1 MNIKFKHD
9 YKAIMLDVDG
19 TLVTNEYAGKI
30 SPKVKQTIL
39 KANSKVKVGIASGR
53 PLARVG
59 LIFDELKLKIPCVIG
74 GGTQIVDPR
83 TREILWEQP
92 ILKKDVKIILDTLK
106 DAPYKVWVVD
116 EVEEILNTPETK
128 LKKPL
133 NFFMSRIL
141 EEEADRLISIL
152 SPIPT
157 LALTKVVAYT
167 PGYVSL
173 HITHAQ
179 ATKQHAIEKVA
190 EILNLQKDEIIG
202 VGDGHNDIP
211 LFKACGLRVAMGDA
225 VPGLKERADYIAP
238 SCSDD
243 GVAHVFEKFIMSK
256 YFSETKTELPK
267 TTEKLLTLKTESL
280 ETKSLSSTTTK
291 H

>member
-1 MNIKFKHD
+1 MVLMNIKFKHD

-19 TLVTNEYAGKI
+19 TLVTNEFEGRI

-39 KANSKVKVGIASGR
+39 RANSKVKVGIASGR

-59 LIFDELKLKIPCVIG
+59 YIFDELKLKIPCVIS
-74 GGTQIVDPR
+74 GGTQVVDPV

-92 ILKKDVKIILDTLK
+92 ILKDDLKAIRKIINEVS
-106 DAPYKVWVVD
+106 YKVWVVD
-116 EVEEILNTPETK
+116 EVDEILYSSRLK
-128 LKKPL
+128 LKKPV
-133 NFFMSRIL
+133 NFFMSKIL
-141 EEEADRLISIL
+141 EAEADRLISLL
-152 SPIPT
+152 SPIKT

-173 HITHAQ
+173 HITHAE

-190 EILNLQKDEIIG
+190 ELLKLKKEMIIG

-225 VPGLKERADYIAP
+225 VPTLKEHADYIAP
-238 SCSDD
+238 SCVED
-243 GVAHVFEKFIMSK
+243 GVAHIFEKFIMAP
-256 YFSETKTELPK
+256 YFSETQTKTVKKDTVTVERVD
-267 TTEKLLTLKTESL
+267 
-280 ETKSLSSTTTK
+280 
-291 H
+291 

>member
-19 TLVTNEYAGKI
+19 TLITNEYAGKI

-39 KANSKVKVGIASGR
+39 RANSKVKVGIASGR

-59 LIFDELKLKIPCVIG
+59 FIFDELKLKIPCVIS
-74 GGTQIVDPR
+74 GGTQIVDPI
-83 TREILWEQP
+83 TRKILWERP
-92 ILKKDVKIILDTLK
+92 ILKKDLTEIKKVIKNV
-106 DAPYKVWVVD
+106 PYKVWVVD
-116 EVEEILNTPETK
+116 EVEELLYSQTLT
-128 LKKPL
+128 LKNPV
-133 NFFMSRIL
+133 NFFMSKIA

-152 SPIPT
+152 SRIPT

-167 PGYVSL
+167 PGFVSL

-190 EILNLQKDEIIG
+190 EILNLKKDMIIG

-211 LFKACGLRVAMGDA
+211 LFNACGLRVAMGDA
-225 VPGLKERADYIAP
+225 VPGLKAQADYIAP
-238 SCSDD
+238 SCLED
-243 GVAHVFEKFIMSK
+243 GVAHVFEKFIMNP
-256 YFSETKTELPK
+256 YFSDA
-267 TTEKLLTLKTESL
+267 KLEEPQKKKVLTVDIREN
-280 ETKSLSSTTTK
+280 
-291 H
+291 

>member
-1 MNIKFKHD
+1 MVLMNIKFKHD

-30 SPKVKQTIL
+30 TPKVKQTIL
-39 KANSKVKVGIASGR
+39 KANAKVKVGIASGR

-59 LIFDELKLKIPCVIG
+59 FIFDELKLKVPCVVG
-74 GGTQIVDPR
+74 GGTQVVDPR

-92 ILKKDVKIILDTLK
+92 ILKKDLAIIRKTL
-106 DAPYKVWVVD
+106 ATVPYKVWVVD
-116 EVEEILNTPETK
+116 EVDEVLYNPKLK

-133 NFFMSRIL
+133 NFFMSKIL
-141 EEEADRLISIL
+141 EEEADRLIAVL
-152 SPIPT
+152 SPLEN

-173 HITHAQ
+173 QITHAK

-190 EILNLQKDEIIG
+190 EILNLHQDQIIG

-211 LFKACGLRVAMGDA
+211 LFKACGFRVAMGDA
-225 VPGLKERADYIAP
+225 VPTLKEHADYIAP
-238 SCSDD
+238 TCLED
-243 GVAHVFEKFIMSK
+243 GVAHIFEKFIMSP
-256 YFSETKTELPK
+256 YYPERNLEETKID
-267 TTEKLLTLKTESL
+267 
-280 ETKSLSSTTTK
+280 
-291 H
+291 

>member
-1 MNIKFKHD
+1 MDIMNIKFKHN

-39 KANSKVKVGIASGR
+39 RANAKVKVGIASGR

-59 LIFDELKLKIPCVIG
+59 VIFDELKLKIPCVIS
-74 GGTQIVDPR
+74 GGTQVVNPV

-92 ILKKDVKIILDTLK
+92 ILKKDLQTIRKIINK
-106 DAPYKVWVVD
+106 VPYKVWVVD
-116 EVEEILNTPETK
+116 ESDEILYSSKSK
-128 LKKPL
+128 LKKPV
-133 NFFMSRIL
+133 NFFMSKIL
-141 EEEADRLISIL
+141 EEEADRLIELL
-152 SPIPT
+152 SPIQT

-190 EILNLQKDEIIG
+190 EILNLQKDQIIG

-211 LFKACGLRVAMGDA
+211 LFRACGLRVAMGDA
-225 VPGLKERADYIAP
+225 VPGLKARADYIAP
-238 SCSDD
+238 SCNED
-243 GVAHVFEKFIMSK
+243 GVAHIFEKFIMNP
-256 YFSETKTELPK
+256 YFSEVKTEV
-267 TTEKLLTLKTESL
+267 
-280 ETKSLSSTTTK
+280 TK
-291 H
+291 HDNVITINRRD

>member
-30 SPKVKQTIL
+30 TPKVKQTIL

-59 LIFDELKLKIPCVIG
+59 FIFDELKLKIPCVVG
-74 GGTQIVDPR
+74 GGTQVVDPV
-83 TREILWEQP
+83 TRRIIWEQP
-92 ILKKDVKIILDTLK
+92 ILKKDATAIRRILDK
-106 DAPYKVWVVD
+106 VPYKVWVVD
-116 EVEEILNTPETK
+116 EIDEILLSPKLK

-133 NFFMSRIL
+133 NFFMSKIL
-141 EEEADRLISIL
+141 EEEADRLITLL

-157 LALTKVVAYT
+157 LTLTKVVAYT

-173 HITHAQ
+173 QITHAE

-190 EILNLQKDEIIG
+190 EILKLDKDQIIG

-225 VPGLKERADYIAP
+225 VPLLKEHADYIAP
-238 SCSDD
+238 RCIDD
-243 GVAHVFEKFIMSK
+243 GVAHVFEKFIMSP
-256 YFSETKTELPK
+256 YFSEVKPEITAKENI
-267 TTEKLLTLKTESL
+267 LTIDTRE
-280 ETKSLSSTTTK
+280 
-291 H
+291 

>member
-1 MNIKFKHD
+1 MQYFVPRTNMDIMNIKFKHD

-19 TLVTNEYAGKI
+19 TLVTNEYEGRI

-39 KANSKVKVGIASGR
+39 KANAKVKVGIASGR
-53 PLARVG
+53 PLARVSF
-59 LIFDELKLKIPCVIG
+59 IMEELKLKIPCVIG
-74 GGTQIVDPR
+74 GGTQIVDPL
-83 TREILWEQP
+83 TGLIIWEQP
-92 ILKKDVKIILDTLK
+92 ILTK
-106 DAPYKVWVVD
+106 DAALLQKELQQVPYKVWVVD
-116 EVEEILNTPETK
+116 EVEEILLTPNLK

-133 NFFMSRIL
+133 NFFMSKIL
-141 EEEADRLISIL
+141 EEEADRLISL
-152 SPIPT
+152 FSNIPT

-190 EILNLQKDEIIG
+190 EILKLDRDQIIG

-225 VPGLKERADYIAP
+225 VQLLKERADYIAP
-238 SCSDD
+238 SCIDD
-243 GVAHVFEKFIMSK
+243 GVADVFEKFIMHDTMQTIK
-256 YFSETKTELPK
+256 
-267 TTEKLLTLKTESL
+267 KLD
-280 ETKSLSSTTTK
+280 
-291 H
+291 